1 MSSARRPKWHPPPPP
16 SPRILHLPRR
26 TRRKA
31 PKQLVSGKPVA
42 VKETDQ
48 SCRNHRGKLETLLDQ
63 ERSFS
68 RTVPIVLLNTGECER
83 RERVADFDNECG
95 EKGRDFEDYKWRF
108 QAEILRAECHF
119 LRMER
124 EIALKK
130 LERNRAQM
138 EMTLSSAVETLISG
152 RRKISEG
159 KNVGVELEEE
169 IEDLEEK
176 LEQLKKSSGVRDF
189 DVRKCSNFDKQAVVL
204 QKRIETLGG
213 ISEEERVEEI
223 RELAEASLEIS
234 TNCRSNDSF
243 VSDRKT
249 RFTEV
254 ENLRRKMEGLSKGM
268 LERMEEEYR
277 SILSTA
283 TTSTSSS
290 ASTSRRIEFHDSFSS
305 SFSSS
310 SSTSTVIRQQPLQG
324 TRNRAC
330 SGLCKSIIRNIVE
343 QVRAE
348 SEQWSQMQEML
359 GQVREEMEELQA
371 SKEFWED
378 RAFHCEDRIR
388 SLHSTAHEWKQKAL
402 STENVV
408 TELQKQISE
417 LRVEVESLR
426 TEQKHKD
433 QARTSGLPPLPRD
446 SQKEEKEKRVLICRL
461 KENHHIG
468 SCNVGKQNEGLDDGK
483 RRARRCSGGLVAA
496 AAKRSPLRDVG
507 NSSSPL
513 NKQSSR
519 AVFPLYLREPSSHSQ
534 DSP

>member
-1 MSSARRPKWHPPPPP
+1 MSSTRRPKWHPPPPP
-16 SPRILHLPRR
+16 SPRILQLPRR

-42 VKETDQ
+42 VKETE
-48 SCRNHRGKLETLLDQ
+48 SSRNNRGKLEALLDQ

-83 RERVADFDNECG
+83 RERVEDFDNECG
-95 EKGRDFEDYKWRF
+95 EKGRDFEDDKWRF

-138 EMTLSSAVETLISG
+138 ERSLRSAVETLISG
-152 RRKISEG
+152 RRKINEG
-159 KNVGVELEEE
+159 KNVGVVLEEE
-169 IEDLEEK
+169 IEDLEGK
-176 LEQLKKSSGVRDF
+176 LKQLKRSSGVRDF
-189 DVRKCSNFDKQAVVL
+189 DVRKCNNFDKQAVTL
-204 QKRIETLGG
+204 QRRLERLGG

-223 RELAEASLEIS
+223 REMAEASLAIN
-234 TNCRSNDSF
+234 TNCRSDDSF

-249 RFTEV
+249 RFTDV

-277 SILSTA
+277 SMLSTA
-283 TTSTSSS
+283 TSSTSSS
-290 ASTSRRIEFHDSFSS
+290 ASTSRRIEFPDSM

-310 SSTSTVIRQQPLQG
+310 SSSSASTVIRQSHQQG
-324 TRNRAC
+324 TTNTVC
-330 SGLCKSIIRNIVE
+330 SGHCKSIVRKIVE

-348 SEQWSQMQEML
+348 TEQWSQMQEML

-371 SKEFWED
+371 SREFWED
-378 RAFHCEDRIR
+378 RAFHFEDRIR

-402 STENVV
+402 SSENMV
-408 TELQKQISE
+408 TELQKKISE
-417 LRVEVESLR
+417 LRVEVERLR
-426 TEQKHKD
+426 TEQQQKEHS
-433 QARTSGLPPLPRD
+433 RTRGMPPLPRD

-468 SCNVGKQNEGLDDGK
+468 SCNVGKQNEGLDDDK
-483 RRARRCSGGLVAA
+483 RRARSCSVGLVVA

-507 NSSSPL
+507 NSSPL

-519 AVFPLYLREPSSHSQ
+519 AHFPSYRREPSSHSQ
-534 DSP
+534 ESP

>member
-249 RFTEV
+249 RFTE
-254 ENLRRKMEGLSKGM
+254 
-268 LERMEEEYR
+268 
-277 SILSTA
+277 
-283 TTSTSSS
+283 
-290 ASTSRRIEFHDSFSS
+290 
-305 SFSSS
+305 
-310 SSTSTVIRQQPLQG
+310 QG

>member
-249 RFTEV
+249 RFTE
-254 ENLRRKMEGLSKGM
+254 
-268 LERMEEEYR
+268 
-277 SILSTA
+277 
-283 TTSTSSS
+283 
-290 ASTSRRIEFHDSFSS
+290 
-305 SFSSS
+305 
-310 SSTSTVIRQQPLQG
+310 G